1 MNNSLLNIKGVRYA
15 AISAGIKNAQNS
27 SANNNPKEAEKLDL
41 SIVEFTQNT
50 TTAAVFTQNIF
61 CAAPVLVAKNHLNSA
76 VRALVINSGNANA
89 GTGVASGSVGLQNA
103 LQVCQL
109 VAQSLDIETKQ
120 VLPFSTGVIG
130 QPLPMICF
138 EDNIATLSAQLT
150 EHKLPQVAQAILTT
164 DLIEKTYSAS
174 FQVNGKTVN
183 ISGIAKGSGMIR
195 PDMATM
201 LSFIFTDIKAEQSEL
216 QACLTTATKQSFNR
230 ITVDGDTST
239 NDACTL
245 SATATS
251 GVELNQCKAEFQQAL
266 NEVTQS
272 LAHQIIKDGEGA
284 TKFVE
289 ICVKGGSTNA
299 DCLEVAY
306 TVAHSPLVKT
316 ALFASDANW
325 GRILAAVGRANIVDL
340 EVSGVNIYLGEICLI
355 KNGEL
360 DASYTEA
367 AGSSE
372 MAKSEIII
380 TIEIG
385 KNDTQESVWTTDLSY
400 KYVEINAEYR
410 T

>member
-1 MNNSLLNIKGVRYA
+1 MSHSLLTIKGVRYA
-15 AISAGIKNAQNS
+15 AINAGIKNAQNS
-27 SANNNPKEAEKLDL
+27 NANSNPKEAEKLDL
-41 SIVEFTQNT
+41 SIVEFIQNT
-50 TTAAVFTQNIF
+50 TTAAVFTQNVF
-61 CAAPVLVAKNHLNSA
+61 CAAPVLVAKNHLNSEI
-76 VRALVINSGNANA
+76 RALVINSGNANA
-89 GTGVASGSVGLQNA
+89 GTGVASGSVGLENA
-103 LQVCQL
+103 VQVCQL
-109 VAQSLDIETKQ
+109 VAQSLGIDTKQ

-130 QPLPMICF
+130 QPLPMMCF

-150 EHKLPQVAQAILTT
+150 EDNLPQVAQAILTT
-164 DLIEKTYSAS
+164 DLVEKTYSAS
-174 FQVNGKTVN
+174 FKVNGKTVN

-201 LSFIFTDIKAEQSEL
+201 LSFIFTDIKAQQSEL
-216 QACLTTATKQSFNR
+216 QNCLTKAINQSFNR

-245 SATATS
+245 SATGTS
-251 GVELNQCKAEFQQAL
+251 EVDLSDCTAEFQQAL
-266 NEVTQS
+266 NKVTQS

-289 ICVKGGSTNA
+289 VCVKGGESNK

-325 GRILAAVGRANIVDL
+325 GRILAAVGRANIKQL
-340 EVSGVNIYLGEICLI
+340 KAEEVSIYLGDVRLI
-355 KNGEL
+355 KNGNL
-360 DASYTEA
+360 DTNYTEEQGTA
-367 AGSSE
+367 Q
-372 MAKSEIII
+372 MQKDDIII

-385 KNDTQESVWTTDLSY
+385 KNNNQESVWTTDLSHNY
-400 KYVEINAEYR
+400 IKINGGYR